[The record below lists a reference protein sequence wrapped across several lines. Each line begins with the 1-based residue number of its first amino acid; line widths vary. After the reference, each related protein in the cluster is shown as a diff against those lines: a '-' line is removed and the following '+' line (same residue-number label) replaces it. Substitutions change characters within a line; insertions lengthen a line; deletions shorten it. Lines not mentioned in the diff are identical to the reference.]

1 MTLANADHYSG
12 TCTTRSEVRIDWW
25 LSRSRGW
32 SIASLRRRDRG
43 GIMHGSG
50 SVQGSRPFIDRHRL
64 LAAGRQAS
72 AAAIVDNS
80 RSRGRRRSFRFS
92 RIGARWSPR
101 LSQLTS
107 PPHQVFSNS
116 DRFDRSESFHFLKI
130 YIWEIRG
137 SQNLKNPATRKK
149 WPRHRIPEWWSSK
162 RATAP
167 ALYHIVPS
175 LRIVPHEC
183 QHARDPTD
191 GGIATLNTPGPVSF
205 SVKPISDAC
214 APQ

>member
-1 MTLANADHYSG
+1 MHA
-12 TCTTRSEVRIDWW
+12 RSENLHDCA
-25 LSRSRGW
+25 RSAPE
-32 SIASLRRRDRG
+32 IC
-43 GIMHGSG
+43 
-50 SVQGSRPFIDRHRL
+50 
-64 LAAGRQAS
+64 
-72 AAAIVDNS
+72 AIFEK
-80 RSRGRRRSFRFS
+80 RTLRFS
-92 RIGARWSPR
+92 YFQKP
-101 LSQLTS
+101 
-107 PPHQVFSNS
+107 
-116 DRFDRSESFHFLKI
+116 KI